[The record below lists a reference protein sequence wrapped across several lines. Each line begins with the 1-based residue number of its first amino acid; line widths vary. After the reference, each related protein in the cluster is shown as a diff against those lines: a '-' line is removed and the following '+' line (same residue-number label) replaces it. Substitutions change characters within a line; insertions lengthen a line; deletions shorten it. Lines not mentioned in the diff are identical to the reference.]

1 MKTETSSAPA
11 LSRQRVDYLDVARGI
26 AIICIILGHFRI
38 GEINRFVYT
47 FDVPLFFMITGYF
60 INEKTPVKEFVKRKV
75 RTLIVPYFITGIV
88 ILILGTITGF
98 FNQGSLIRPFRYWL
112 MAVLYG
118 SGSSYTT
125 PFEINEIGPI
135 WFLWATFFSSI
146 LIRLLLKADYR
157 IRPFVVAAA
166 FAAGYFSAKY
176 LFWFPLSIQIGL
188 CASLFVY
195 AGYLFRKYNE
205 RIKSLNIAVKIVC
218 FIAVTAIW
226 VWFIITFRSFW
237 LVRCDFGRGLPDI
250 ARSLCA
256 CAAVFAISFFI
267 DKYLKPLS
275 KILTV
280 IGKNSIFILCI
291 HAIEINL
298 FPFQEILKIY
308 LPDGYFY
315 LRQTI
320 IIILDVVIVCGL
332 GFMLSMI
339 SSVRKAFGM
348 KA

>member
-1 MKTETSSAPA
+1 MKTETSPAPA

-26 AIICIILGHFRI
+26 ALICIILGHFRI
-38 GEINRFVYT
+38 GEIDHFVYT

-60 INEKTPVKEFVKRKV
+60 INEKTSVKDFIKRKA
-75 RTLIVPYFITGIV
+75 RTLIIPYFITGLV

-157 IRPFVVAAA
+157 IRPLLVAAA
-166 FAAGYFSAKY
+166 FAAGYFSNKY

-188 CASLFVY
+188 CATLYVY
-195 AGYLFRKYNE
+195 AGYLFRKYND
-205 RIKSLNIAVKIVC
+205 RIKSLHIAIKIIG
-218 FIAVTAIW
+218 FIAVTAVW
-226 VWFIITFRSFW
+226 VWFIATFRSFW
-237 LVRCDFGRGLPDI
+237 LVRCDFGRGIPDI

-256 CAAVFAISFFI
+256 CASVFAISFLI
-267 DKYLKPLS
+267 DKYIKPLS
-275 KILTV
+275 KVLTL

-298 FPFQEILKIY
+298 FPFQDILGIY
-308 LPDGYFY
+308 LPNGSSP
-315 LRQTI
+315 LRQVI
-320 IIILDVVIVCGL
+320 IIVLDVVLVCGVGL
-332 GFMLSMI
+332 MLSMI
-339 SSVRKAFGM
+339 SAVRRAFGM

>member
-11 LSRQRVDYLDVARGI
+11 LSRQRVDYLDVAKGI
-26 AIICIILGHFRI
+26 ALICIIWGHFHI
-38 GEINRFVYT
+38 GEIDRFVYT

-60 INEKTPVKEFVKRKV
+60 INEKTPFKEFVKRKF

-98 FNQGSLIRPFRYWL
+98 F
-112 MAVLYG
+112 
-118 SGSSYTT
+118 
-125 PFEINEIGPI
+125 
-135 WFLWATFFSSI
+135 LWATFFSSI

-157 IRPFVVAAA
+157 LRPFIVAAA

-195 AGYLFRKYNE
+195 VGYLFRKYNE
-205 RIKSLNIAVKIVC
+205 RIKNLNIAVKIIC

-226 VWFIITFRSFW
+226 AWFIITFRSFW

-275 KILTV
+275 KILTA

-298 FPFQEILKIY
+298 FPFQDILNIY
-308 LPDGYFY
+308 LPDGNFY
-315 LRQTI
+315 LRQTV
-320 IIILDVVIVCGL
+320 IIILDVAIVCGL

-339 SSVRKAFGM
+339 SSVRKAFGI